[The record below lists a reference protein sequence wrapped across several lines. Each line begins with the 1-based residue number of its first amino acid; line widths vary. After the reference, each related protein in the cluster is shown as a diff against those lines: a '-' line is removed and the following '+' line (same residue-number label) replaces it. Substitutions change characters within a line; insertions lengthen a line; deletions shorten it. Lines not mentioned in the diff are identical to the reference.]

1 MLDITDRQYFQN
13 LKRLWVHFRETGE
26 IPPGVRPM
34 IASSWMRSRDFHVN
48 MTKPLRAPILSRPE
62 LHSLQAANQ
71 TLIDIA
77 KPIMEKMHSLV
88 GETKNLISLHNPDG
102 YMLYS
107 CGDEYYAEMETE
119 SSFSLGVCWQERYI
133 GTNGITL
140 AVLEDSPVQVYGAEH
155 YCAAQHDGTCS
166 AAPIHDR
173 DGKIIGVLNMA
184 GKDWSGTLHTLGLV
198 ALATFSIENQLTL
211 LHSYR
216 LVDTAISSISKGIV
230 VVDQELCI
238 QRINLGGEQI
248 LRAKKESLLGHSIS
262 TWFGS
267 RHEELQLRLQ
277 KEIAPFSFAEEELIV
292 GEHHISCNISIFP
305 IVVEQHPEG
314 AVLLLRR
321 SRSINAL
328 ANQVMGNQARYAFD
342 SIITQAPQILRTIQT
357 MESIAATNCTVLLE
371 GESGTGK
378 ELFAHAIH
386 SASNRKN
393 GPFIAVNCASLPHSL
408 VESELFGYEKGAF
421 TGALGQ
427 GNPGKFELADGGT
440 VFLDEIG
447 ELPLEIQSKLL
458 RVLDTHRIF
467 RIGGKTEKH
476 LDIRVIAAT
485 NRDLQREVRNFNFRE
500 DLYYRINVLSFHIV
514 PLRER
519 VGDVPVLANYFIDEI
534 NRRGERNSKII
545 SPECM
550 RILEQHTWPGN
561 VRELQNV
568 ILRAYYCSGK
578 SEAILP
584 EHLPD
589 DLLHPLS
596 NTQELQ
602 LKQYFEEDSAQ
613 KGKIERV
620 LAQCNGDTKRA
631 CQQLGVSRATLYR
644 YLSYYNLQARA
655 FKTKSKPT

>member
-13 LKRLWVHFRETGE
+13 LKRLWTHFRETGE
-26 IPPGVRPM
+26 ISPDVRPM
-34 IASSWMRSRDFHVN
+34 IASSWMRSRNFHVN

-62 LHSLQAANQ
+62 LRSLQATNQ

-77 KPIMEKMHSLV
+77 KTIMEKMHSLV
-88 GETKNLISLHNPDG
+88 GKTKNLISLHNPDG

-198 ALATFSIENQLTL
+198 ALAAFSIENQLTL

-216 LVDTAISSISKGIV
+216 LVDTAISSISEGIV

-613 KGKIERV
+613 KEKIERV

>member
-1 MLDITDRQYFQN
+1 M
-13 LKRLWVHFRETGE
+13 
-26 IPPGVRPM
+26 
-34 IASSWMRSRDFHVN
+34 N

-62 LHSLQAANQ
+62 LRSLQATNQ

-88 GETKNLISLHNPDG
+88 GKTKNLISLHNPDG

-216 LVDTAISSISKGIV
+216 LVDTAISSISEGIV

-248 LRAKKESLLGHSIS
+248 LRAKKENLLGHSIS
-262 TWFGS
+262 IWFGS

-277 KEIAPFSFAEEELIV
+277 KEITPFSFAEEELIV

-328 ANQVMGNQARYAFD
+328 ANQVMGNQARYVFD
-342 SIITQAPQILRTIQT
+342 SIITQAPQILHTIRT
-357 MESIAATNCTVLLE
+357 MEDIAATNCTVLLE

-550 RILEQHTWPGN
+550 RILEQHTRPGN

-613 KGKIERV
+613 KEKIERV

>member
-13 LKRLWVHFRETGE
+13 LKRLWVYFRETGE

-34 IASSWMRSRDFHVN
+34 IASSWMRSKDFHVN

-77 KPIMEKMHSLV
+77 KPIMKKMHSLV

-216 LVDTAISSISKGIV
+216 LVDTAISSISEGIV
-230 VVDQELCI
+230 VVDRELCI

-321 SRSINAL
+321 SRSITAL

-596 NTQELQ
+596 NTQEQQ
-602 LKQYFEEDSAQ
+602 LKQYFGEDSAQ
-613 KGKIERV
+613 KEKIERV

-655 FKTKSKPT
+655 FKTKSTPT

>member
-13 LKRLWVHFRETGE
+13 LKRLWTHFRETGE
-26 IPPGVRPM
+26 ISPDVRPM
-34 IASSWMRSRDFHVN
+34 IASSWMRSRNFHVN

-62 LHSLQAANQ
+62 LRSLQATNQ

-88 GETKNLISLHNPDG
+88 GKTKNLISLHNPDG

-198 ALATFSIENQLTL
+198 ALAAFSIENQLTL
-211 LHSYR
+211 LHSYK
-216 LVDTAISSISKGIV
+216 LVDTAISSISEGIV

-238 QRINLGGEQI
+238 QRINQGGEQI

-578 SEAILP
+578 REAILP

>member
-13 LKRLWVHFRETGE
+13 LKRLWVYFRETGE

-77 KPIMEKMHSLV
+77 KPIMKKMHSLV

-140 AVLEDSPVQVYGAEH
+140 AVLEDYPVQVYGAEH

-198 ALATFSIENQLTL
+198 ALASFSIENQLTL

-216 LVDTAISSISKGIV
+216 LVDTAISSISEGIV
-230 VVDQELCI
+230 VVDRELCI

-427 GNPGKFELADGGT
+427 GNPGKFELAHGGT

-596 NTQELQ
+596 NTQEQQ
-602 LKQYFEEDSAQ
+602 LKQYFGEDSAQ
-613 KGKIERV
+613 KEKIERV

-655 FKTKSKPT
+655 FKTKSTPT

>member
-216 LVDTAISSISKGIV
+216 LVDTAISSISEGIV

-248 LRAKKESLLGHSIS
+248 LRAKKESLLGHSI
-262 TWFGS
+262 GS

>member
-184 GKDWSGTLHTLGLV
+184 GKNWSGTLHTLGLV

-216 LVDTAISSISKGIV
+216 LVDTAISSISEGIV

-602 LKQYFEEDSAQ
+602 IKQYFEEDSAQ

>member
-13 LKRLWVHFRETGE
+13 LKRLWVYFRETGE

-34 IASSWMRSRDFHVN
+34 IASSWMRSKDFHVN

-77 KPIMEKMHSLV
+77 KPIMKKMHSLV

-198 ALATFSIENQLTL
+198 ALASFSIENQLTL

-216 LVDTAISSISKGIV
+216 LVDTAISSISEGIV
-230 VVDQELCI
+230 VVDRELCI

-321 SRSINAL
+321 SRSITAL

-596 NTQELQ
+596 NTQEQQ
-602 LKQYFEEDSAQ
+602 LKQYFGEDSAQ
-613 KGKIERV
+613 KEKIERV

-655 FKTKSKPT
+655 FKTKSTPT

>member
-216 LVDTAISSISKGIV
+216 LVDTAISSISEGIV

-427 GNPGKFELADGGT
+427 GNPGKFELADRGT

>member
-216 LVDTAISSISKGIV
+216 LVDTAISSISEGIV

-602 LKQYFEEDSAQ
+602 IKQYFEEDSAQ

>member
-13 LKRLWVHFRETGE
+13 LKRLWVYFRETGE

-77 KPIMEKMHSLV
+77 KSIMEKMHSLV

-198 ALATFSIENQLTL
+198 ALASFSIENQLTL

-216 LVDTAISSISKGIV
+216 LVDTAISSISEGIV
-230 VVDQELCI
+230 VVDRELCI

-305 IVVEQHPEG
+305 IVVESHPEG

-427 GNPGKFELADGGT
+427 GNPGKFELAHGGT

-596 NTQELQ
+596 NTQEQQ
-602 LKQYFEEDSAQ
+602 LKQYFGEDSAQ
-613 KGKIERV
+613 KEKIERV

>member
-198 ALATFSIENQLTL
+198 ALASFSIENQLTL

-216 LVDTAISSISKGIV
+216 LVDTAISSISEGIV

-596 NTQELQ
+596 NTQEQQ
-602 LKQYFEEDSAQ
+602 LKQYFGEDSAQ
-613 KGKIERV
+613 KEKIERV

-655 FKTKSKPT
+655 FKTKSTPT

>member
-48 MTKPLRAPILSRPE
+48 MTKPLRVPILSRPE

-216 LVDTAISSISKGIV
+216 LVDTAISSISEGIV

>member
-216 LVDTAISSISKGIV
+216 LVDTAISSISEGIV

-277 KEIAPFSFAEEELIV
+277 KEIAPFSFAEVELIV

>member
-13 LKRLWVHFRETGE
+13 LKRLWVYFRETGE

-77 KPIMEKMHSLV
+77 KPIMKKMHSLV

-198 ALATFSIENQLTL
+198 ALASFSIENQLTL

-216 LVDTAISSISKGIV
+216 LVDTAISSISEGIV
-230 VVDQELCI
+230 VVDRELCI

-427 GNPGKFELADGGT
+427 GNPGKFELAHGGT

-534 NRRGERNSKII
+534 NRSGERNSKII

-596 NTQELQ
+596 NTQEQQ
-602 LKQYFEEDSAQ
+602 LKQYFGEDSAQ
-613 KGKIERV
+613 KEKIERV

-655 FKTKSKPT
+655 FKTKSTPT

>member
-216 LVDTAISSISKGIV
+216 LVDTAISSISEGIV

-248 LRAKKESLLGHSIS
+248 LRAKKENLLGHSIS

-613 KGKIERV
+613 KEKIERV

>member
-13 LKRLWVHFRETGE
+13 LKRLWVYFRETGE

-34 IASSWMRSRDFHVN
+34 IASSWMRSKDFHVN

-77 KPIMEKMHSLV
+77 KPIMKKMHSLV
-88 GETKNLISLHNPDG
+88 WETKNLISLHNPDG

-198 ALATFSIENQLTL
+198 ALASFSIENQLTL

-216 LVDTAISSISKGIV
+216 LVDTAISSISEGIV
-230 VVDQELCI
+230 VVDRELCI

-596 NTQELQ
+596 NTQEQQ
-602 LKQYFEEDSAQ
+602 LKQYFGEDSAQ
-613 KGKIERV
+613 KEKIERV

-655 FKTKSKPT
+655 FKTKSTPT

>member
-77 KPIMEKMHSLV
+77 KTIMEKMHSLV

-198 ALATFSIENQLTL
+198 ALATFSIENQLAL

-216 LVDTAISSISKGIV
+216 LVDTAISSISEGIV

-427 GNPGKFELADGGT
+427 GNPGKFELADWGT

>member
-13 LKRLWVHFRETGE
+13 LKRLWVYFRETGE
-26 IPPGVRPM
+26 IPPEVRPM

-77 KPIMEKMHSLV
+77 KPIMKKMHSLV

-198 ALATFSIENQLTL
+198 ALASFSIENQLTL

-216 LVDTAISSISKGIV
+216 LVDTAISSISEGIV
-230 VVDQELCI
+230 VVDRELCI

-342 SIITQAPQILRTIQT
+342 SIITQAPRILRTIQT

-596 NTQELQ
+596 NTQEQQ
-602 LKQYFEEDSAQ
+602 LKQYFGEDSAQ
-613 KGKIERV
+613 KEKIERV

-655 FKTKSKPT
+655 FKTKSTPT

>member
-216 LVDTAISSISKGIV
+216 LVDTAISSISEGIV

-321 SRSINAL
+321 NRSINAL

-602 LKQYFEEDSAQ
+602 IKQYFEEDSAQ

>member
-13 LKRLWVHFRETGE
+13 LKRLWTHFRETGE
-26 IPPGVRPM
+26 ISPDVRPM
-34 IASSWMRSRDFHVN
+34 IASSWMRSRNFHVN

-62 LHSLQAANQ
+62 LRSLQATNQ

-88 GETKNLISLHNPDG
+88 GKTKNLISLHNPDG

-198 ALATFSIENQLTL
+198 ALAAFSIENQLTL
-211 LHSYR
+211 LHSYK
-216 LVDTAISSISKGIV
+216 LVDTAISSISEGIV

-238 QRINLGGEQI
+238 QRINQGGEQI
-248 LRAKKESLLGHSIS
+248 LRAKKENLLGHSIS
-262 TWFGS
+262 IWFGS

-277 KEIAPFSFAEEELIV
+277 KEITPFPFAEEELIV

-328 ANQVMGNQARYAFD
+328 ANQVMGNQARYVFD
-342 SIITQAPQILRTIQT
+342 SIITQAPQILHTIRT
-357 MESIAATNCTVLLE
+357 MEDIAATNCTVLLE

-440 VFLDEIG
+440 IFLDEIG

-500 DLYYRINVLSFHIV
+500 DLYYRINVLSFHIA

-519 VGDVPVLANYFIDEI
+519 VGDVPILANYFIEEI
-534 NRRGERNSKII
+534 NRRGEQHSKII

-550 RILEQHTWPGN
+550 HILEQHTWPGN

-578 SEAILP
+578 SETILP

-589 DLLHPLS
+589 NLLHPLS

-602 LKQYFEEDSAQ
+602 LKQYFGEDSAQ
-613 KGKIERV
+613 KEKIERV

-644 YLSYYNLQARA
+644 YLNYYNLQART

>member
-13 LKRLWVHFRETGE
+13 LKRLWVYFRETGE

-77 KPIMEKMHSLV
+77 KPIMKKMHSLV

-198 ALATFSIENQLTL
+198 ALASFSIENQLTL

-216 LVDTAISSISKGIV
+216 LVDTAISSISEGIV
-230 VVDQELCI
+230 VVDRELCI

-427 GNPGKFELADGGT
+427 GNPGKFELAHGGT

-596 NTQELQ
+596 NTQEQQ
-602 LKQYFEEDSAQ
+602 LKQYFGEDSAQ
-613 KGKIERV
+613 KEKIERV

-655 FKTKSKPT
+655 FKTKSTPT

>member
-216 LVDTAISSISKGIV
+216 LVDTAISSISEGIV

-238 QRINLGGEQI
+238 QRINLCGEQI

>member
-13 LKRLWVHFRETGE
+13 LKRLWVYFRETGE

-34 IASSWMRSRDFHVN
+34 IASSWMRSKDFHVN

-77 KPIMEKMHSLV
+77 KPIMKKMHSLV

-198 ALATFSIENQLTL
+198 ALASFSIENQLTL

-216 LVDTAISSISKGIV
+216 LVDTAISSISEGIV
-230 VVDQELCI
+230 VVDRELCI

-596 NTQELQ
+596 NTQEQQ
-602 LKQYFEEDSAQ
+602 LKQYFGEDSAQ
-613 KGKIERV
+613 KEKIERV

-631 CQQLGVSRATLYR
+631 CQQLGGSRATLYR

-655 FKTKSKPT
+655 FKTKSTPT

>member
-13 LKRLWVHFRETGE
+13 LKRLWVYFRETGE

-71 TLIDIA
+71 TLLDIA
-77 KPIMEKMHSLV
+77 KPIMKKMHSLV

-198 ALATFSIENQLTL
+198 ALASFSIENQLTL

-216 LVDTAISSISKGIV
+216 LVDTAISSISEGIV
-230 VVDQELCI
+230 VVDRELCI

-500 DLYYRINVLSFHIV
+500 DLYYRINVLTFHIV

-596 NTQELQ
+596 NTQEQQ
-602 LKQYFEEDSAQ
+602 LKQYFGEDSAQ
-613 KGKIERV
+613 KEKIERV

-655 FKTKSKPT
+655 FKTKSTPT

>member
-13 LKRLWVHFRETGE
+13 LKRLWTHFRETGE
-26 IPPGVRPM
+26 ISPDVRPM
-34 IASSWMRSRDFHVN
+34 IASSWMRSRNFHVN

-62 LHSLQAANQ
+62 LRSLQATNQ

-88 GETKNLISLHNPDG
+88 GKTKNLISLHNPDG

-216 LVDTAISSISKGIV
+216 LVDTAISSISEGIV

-440 VFLDEIG
+440 IFLDEIG

-602 LKQYFEEDSAQ
+602 LKQYFGEDSAQ
-613 KGKIERV
+613 KEKIERV

-644 YLSYYNLQARA
+644 YLNYYNLQART

>member
-13 LKRLWVHFRETGE
+13 LKRLWVYFRETGE

-77 KPIMEKMHSLV
+77 KPIMKKMHSLV

-198 ALATFSIENQLTL
+198 ALASFSIENQLTL

-216 LVDTAISSISKGIV
+216 LVDTAISSISEGIV
-230 VVDQELCI
+230 VVDRELCI
-238 QRINLGGEQI
+238 QRINLVGEQI

-427 GNPGKFELADGGT
+427 GNPGKFELAHGGT

-596 NTQELQ
+596 NTQEQQ
-602 LKQYFEEDSAQ
+602 LKQYFGEDSAQ
-613 KGKIERV
+613 KEKIERV

-655 FKTKSKPT
+655 FKTKSTPT

>member
-77 KPIMEKMHSLV
+77 KTIMEKMHSLV

-198 ALATFSIENQLTL
+198 ALATFSIENQLAL

-216 LVDTAISSISKGIV
+216 LVDTAISSISEGIV

>member
-216 LVDTAISSISKGIV
+216 LVDTAISSISEGIV

-262 TWFGS
+262 TWFRS

>member
-13 LKRLWVHFRETGE
+13 LKRLWTHFRETGE
-26 IPPGVRPM
+26 ISPDVRPM
-34 IASSWMRSRDFHVN
+34 IASSWMRSRNFHVN

-62 LHSLQAANQ
+62 LRSLQATNQ

-88 GETKNLISLHNPDG
+88 GKTKNLISLHNPDG

-216 LVDTAISSISKGIV
+216 LVDTAISSISEGIV

-328 ANQVMGNQARYAFD
+328 ANQVMGNQARYVFD

-440 VFLDEIG
+440 IFLDEIG

-589 DLLHPLS
+589 NLLHPLS

-602 LKQYFEEDSAQ
+602 LKQYFGEDSAQ
-613 KGKIERV
+613 KEKIERV

-644 YLSYYNLQARA
+644 YLNYYNLQART

>member
-13 LKRLWVHFRETGE
+13 LKRLWVYFRETGE

-77 KPIMEKMHSLV
+77 KPIMKKMHSLV

-198 ALATFSIENQLTL
+198 ALASFSIENQLTL

-216 LVDTAISSISKGIV
+216 LVDTAISSISEGIV
-230 VVDQELCI
+230 VVDRELCI

-427 GNPGKFELADGGT
+427 GNPGKFELAHGGT

-485 NRDLQREVRNFNFRE
+485 NRNLQREVRNFNFRE

-596 NTQELQ
+596 NTQEQQ
-602 LKQYFEEDSAQ
+602 LKQYFGEDSAQ
-613 KGKIERV
+613 KEKIERV

-655 FKTKSKPT
+655 FKTKSTPT

>member
-13 LKRLWVHFRETGE
+13 LKRLWVYFRETGE

-77 KPIMEKMHSLV
+77 KPIMKKMHSLV

-198 ALATFSIENQLTL
+198 ALASFSIENQLTL

-216 LVDTAISSISKGIV
+216 LVDTAISSISEGIV
-230 VVDQELCI
+230 VVDRELCI

-262 TWFGS
+262 TWSGS

-519 VGDVPVLANYFIDEI
+519 VGDIPVLANYFIDEI

-596 NTQELQ
+596 NTQEQQ
-602 LKQYFEEDSAQ
+602 LKQYFGEDSAQ
-613 KGKIERV
+613 KEKIERV

-655 FKTKSKPT
+655 FKTKSTPT

>member
-13 LKRLWVHFRETGE
+13 LKRLWVYFRETGE

-48 MTKPLRAPILSRPE
+48 MTKSLRAPILSRPE

-77 KPIMEKMHSLV
+77 KPIMKKMHSLV

-198 ALATFSIENQLTL
+198 ALASFSIENQLTL

-216 LVDTAISSISKGIV
+216 LVDTAISSISEGIV
-230 VVDQELCI
+230 VVDRELCI

-519 VGDVPVLANYFIDEI
+519 VGDIPVLANYFIDEI

-568 ILRAYYCSGK
+568 ILRTYYCSGK

-596 NTQELQ
+596 NTQEQQ
-602 LKQYFEEDSAQ
+602 LKQYFGEDSAQ
-613 KGKIERV
+613 KEKIERV

-655 FKTKSKPT
+655 FKTKSTPT